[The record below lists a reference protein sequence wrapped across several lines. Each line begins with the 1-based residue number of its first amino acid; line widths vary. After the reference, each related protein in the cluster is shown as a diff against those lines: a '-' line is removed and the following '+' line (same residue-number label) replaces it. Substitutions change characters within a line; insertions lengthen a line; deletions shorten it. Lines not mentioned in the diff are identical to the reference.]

1 MNKEEEENNID
12 NTSTPIKQSQN
23 SPIEP
28 QSNEV
33 NNDINSNYLYDNVI
47 SPIGIKTQ
55 PSLKEQQAAS
65 LAFSQMMSSNTKNNQ
80 TLPMDKE
87 KLFETFLLFQNF
99 INMNQQNT
107 NNSTVLQ
114 QNNESN
120 VNVQEKINQVELE
133 HKNENNNIGNT
144 SERIK
149 TESNINNENNNS
161 NPIEKKIEDE
171 EEDKKEEEQK
181 PVKQT
186 NNYDDIPI
194 KPTSTNF
201 MELVEKSLAN
211 DNTVYNND
219 NISPVKKKIVKT
231 AYHQKKKINV
241 SKPSKNDKKYT
252 YYTDLLDENGHLNE
266 EKVKKNT
273 EHSLLSPTASSKNEI
288 RNKMAESN
296 KIERSDKK
304 SKTDVNT
311 QEDKDEPKEDV
322 EQKELPKEE
331 IKDVSKEQEPL
342 EPANDNKEE
351 EENNDKKEIEVDEEH
366 IDSEPKE
373 NELTPPTQINNN
385 SIKIN
390 NSNATSK
397 DNSTI
402 SIKEQ
407 KIDQQI
413 KQLNTEIVKF
423 KGERQKIFKLKNEYE
438 RLHSKLQDDI
448 SNLELKKKEF
458 EIYKENEMKKI
469 QKDKKNLA
477 QEIKS
482 LNNLKQQNQTLTLAS
497 KKDKEQIENLK
508 NQISKIQNDYKLK
521 ENNNKMMIDKLKKE
535 IEDLKREHN
544 NHYDIGHVNI
554 NSGLPSNQV
563 RGRSTTQYQKIPKS
577 KTSNKFGQNNISH
590 NKKEEEEDIKDSND
604 ITEKSKHT
612 KPYIKNN
619 TATPTTFSK
628 QSNQKNIQKFKS
640 SSIGPTSP
648 QNSKPK
654 PRPKISTNS
663 SNTNYNIKQIT
674 SPISQP
680 KQSPINF
687 DFSSNENYDFVLP
700 DKYAN
705 TNPKNNEAQYTLIK
719 SVTTNEGKQINL
731 YTNNKR
737 EVIFPSGV
745 RKEIYNDGYQ
755 IVYFTNGD
763 LKQIFPDS
771 KSVYYFNEAKTV
783 QTTFPDGLQVFKF
796 NNGQIE
802 KHYPDGTKQISFPDG
817 SLRYILNDG
826 FEETHYA
833 DGTIQKIDKE
843 NVITLEHPDGLKE
856 IKYPDGREECVYPD
870 GEVRE
875 VHQEEQNEEEEEK
888 IIDEV

>member
-23 SPIEP
+23 SPIDP

-65 LAFSQMMSSNTKNNQ
+65 LAFSQMMSSNAKNQ

-107 NNSTVLQ
+107 NNSTMLQ

-120 VNVQEKINQVELE
+120 VNVQEKINQIELE
-133 HKNENNNIGNT
+133 HKNENNNIGNI

-161 NPIEKKIEDE
+161 NPIEKKIE

-211 DNTVYNND
+211 DNTVYNNE

-231 AYHQKKKINV
+231 AYHQKKKINI

-266 EKVKKNT
+266 EKVTKKNT

-288 RNKMAESN
+288 KNKIMESN
-296 KIERSDKK
+296 KIERTDKK

-311 QEDKDEPKEDV
+311 QEEKEEPKEEV
-322 EQKELPKEE
+322 EQKEPLKEE
-331 IKDVSKEQEPL
+331 MKDVSKEQEPL
-342 EPANDNKEE
+342 EPENDNKEE
-351 EENNDKKEIEVDEEH
+351 EENNDKKEIDMDEEH

-373 NELTPPTQINNN
+373 NQLTPPTQINNN
-385 SIKIN
+385 SIKTN

-508 NQISKIQNDYKLK
+508 NQIAKIQNDYKLK
-521 ENNNKMMIDKLKKE
+521 ENNNKIMIDKLKKE

-544 NHYDIGHVNI
+544 NHYDIGHVNV

-628 QSNQKNIQKFKS
+628 QTNQKNIQKFKS

-648 QNSKPK
+648 QSSKPK

-663 SNTNYNIKQIT
+663 SNTNYNIKKIT
-674 SPISQP
+674 SPLSQP

-705 TNPKNNEAQYTLIK
+705 TNPKNNEAQYTLLK

-875 VHQEEQNEEEEEK
+875 VHQEEQNEEEEEN